1 MEYYSKRQHL
11 SFGPSMTP
19 TVKKLLIISGAVFL
33 LQTIVG
39 QQMNLIFGL
48 VPAMVWHEYFLW
60 QLGTYIFLHGGF
72 FHLLFNL
79 FALWMFGCEFERYWG
94 SRVFLRYFFIT
105 GIGAAICTVLI
116 TPNLFIP
123 TIGMSGVI
131 YGILLAYGWFFPNRI
146 IYIYLFFP
154 IKAKYFV
161 MIFGAIELYAS
172 IAGTGGGIAHIT
184 HLGGMVFGII
194 YLNYHRIWGF
204 LYQYYMRWKWSR
216 LKRRY
221 KVINGG
227 KDSDKTFH

>member
-1 MEYYSKRQHL
+1 MEYYSRRPYL

-33 LQTIVG
+33 LQAIVG

-48 VPAMVWHEYFLW
+48 VPALVWQKYFLW

-79 FALWMFGCEFERYWG
+79 FALWMFGCELERYLG
-94 SRVFLRYFFIT
+94 SRVFLRYFFIA
-105 GIGAAICTVLI
+105 GIGAAICTVFI

-123 TIGMSGVI
+123 TIGMSGAI

-172 IAGTGGGIAHIT
+172 IAGTGGGIAHIA

-194 YLNYHRIWGF
+194 YLNYHDIWRF
-204 LYQYYMRWKWSR
+204 LYQHYMRWKLSR

-221 KVINGG
+221 RVINGE
-227 KDSDKTFH
+227 KNSDKRFH